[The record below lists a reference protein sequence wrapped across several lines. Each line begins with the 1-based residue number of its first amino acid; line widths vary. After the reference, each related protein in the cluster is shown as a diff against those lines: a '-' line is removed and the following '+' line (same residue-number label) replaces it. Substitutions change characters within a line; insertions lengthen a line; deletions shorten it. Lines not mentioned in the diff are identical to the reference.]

1 MLGKTHPKVVII
13 GLGRFGK
20 SLALEL
26 VHRDVDVIAIDR
38 NEDLVQSLA
47 RDLPLVVTADSTDL
61 EALRQLHVDQ
71 CQQAF
76 VTIGNDLESSILTV
90 LHLTD
95 LAIPIITAKAQTPL
109 TAEVLR
115 RVGAHRIVAPELER
129 GNQIAAS
136 LINEL
141 SEPYEAARSG
151 SRGTSPAPPR
161 GRGELP

>member
-1 MLGKTHPKVVII
+1 MLGRARPRVVII

-26 VHRDVDVIAIDR
+26 VRQGVDVLAIDR

-47 RDLPLVVTADSTDL
+47 RDLPHVVTADTTNL

-71 CQQAF
+71 CEHAF

-95 LAIPIITAKAQTPL
+95 LAIPVITAKAQTHL
-109 TAEVLR
+109 AAEVLH
-115 RVGAHRIVAPELER
+115 RVGAHQIISPESERASQVAAA
-129 GNQIAAS
+129 IAKQ
-136 LINEL
+136 L
-141 SEPYEAARSG
+141 
-151 SRGTSPAPPR
+151 TDT
-161 GRGELP
+161 